1 MVNRSHLTVEGI
13 SSIREIKSGMNTG
26 RIFEDK

>member
-13 SSIREIKSGMNTG
+13 SLIEKIKLGMNTG
-26 RIFEDK
+26 RKV